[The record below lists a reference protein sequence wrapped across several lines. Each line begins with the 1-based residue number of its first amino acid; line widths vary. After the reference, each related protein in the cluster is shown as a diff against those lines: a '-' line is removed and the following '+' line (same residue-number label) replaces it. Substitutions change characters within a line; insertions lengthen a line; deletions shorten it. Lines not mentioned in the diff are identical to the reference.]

1 MLPRSQG
8 HKKDGRQQRLNARR
22 RRHWR
27 SRRRR
32 PGVSGV
38 DVGRRRVAG
47 LGGGKTDSTDHSLFQ
62 FHTRMPF
69 TRRKNWVQTKPCSCC
84 QQFEIDQK
92 KKEERRAKR
101 SQTAPSETIQVI
113 TVPTWPNLQTMV
125 TRQMQSYFG
134 YSYYGTSE
142 E

>member
-1 MLPRSQG
+1 
-8 HKKDGRQQRLNARR
+8 
-22 RRHWR
+22 
-27 SRRRR
+27 
-32 PGVSGV
+32 
-38 DVGRRRVAG
+38 
-47 LGGGKTDSTDHSLFQ
+47 
-62 FHTRMPF
+62 MPY
-69 TRRKNWVQTKPCSCC
+69 TRRNAWIWAKPCQCC
-84 QQFEIDQK
+84 RQFEIDQA

-134 YSYYGTSE
+134 HSYYGTSE